1 MYSFYKRDT
10 IKSKKANPCQRCPPN
25 RIHILLTLERA
36 SAVRFTAP
44 FKPEIVLLLLTG
56 QKSQAELCREH
67 ELSPNL
73 LTQWKEVF
81 VANAAAAFQS
91 REHNSVEASRIAEL
105 ERALGRA
112 TLENEMLKKAS
123 RLLPLPLRRGSRS

>member
-1 MYSFYKRDT
+1 MSTVSTESSTNPLTSGTSKR
-10 IKSKKANPCQRCPPN
+10 
-25 RIHILLTLERA
+25 RA
-36 SAVRFTAP
+36 FTAA
-44 FKPEIVLLLLTG
+44 FKSEIVLLLLTG

-73 LTQWKEVF
+73 LAQWKEAF

-91 REHNSVEASRIAEL
+91 REQNGAETARVAEL

-123 RLLPLPLRRGSRS
+123 RLLPLNPRRGSRS

>member
-1 MYSFYKRDT
+1 MSTVSTESSPPFLNSPASSSSKR
-10 IKSKKANPCQRCPPN
+10 R
-25 RIHILLTLERA
+25 
-36 SAVRFTAP
+36 VFTAA
-44 FKPEIVLLLLTG
+44 FKSEIVLLLLTG

-73 LTQWKEVF
+73 LALWKESF

-91 REHNSVEASRIAEL
+91 REQNSAEALRIAEL

-112 TLENEMLKKAS
+112 TLENEILKKAS
-123 RLLPLPLRRGSRS
+123 RLLPLSSRRGSRS